1 MAGLNIVAGFE
12 SIRERIP
19 VFLAAGDPVSRDGL
33 ASQLRGQGIE
43 LVDER
48 QLDEDSV
55 AVLISDEID
64 DQAVREI
71 RALRRRG
78 VQRIVVVATRVD
90 DSGLLAAV
98 EAGASG
104 LLQRGQST
112 PQSLLSS
119 IRSAAAGEGSLPPD
133 LLGRLLGQVGR
144 LQRNVL
150 APRGLTFSGLT
161 EREVK
166 VLRLLAEGMDTAE
179 VGRQLFLSERT
190 VKNAVHDVM
199 SRLNLRNRT
208 HAVAYAIRQGLI

>member
-1 MAGLNIVAGFE
+1 MAGLNIVAGLE
-12 SIRERIP
+12 SLRERIP

-33 ASQLRGQGIE
+33 ASLLRGQGIE

-112 PQSLLSS
+112 PQ
-119 IRSAAAGEGSLPPD
+119 
-133 LLGRLLGQVGR
+133 
-144 LQRNVL
+144 
-150 APRGLTFSGLT
+150 
-161 EREVK
+161 
-166 VLRLLAEGMDTAE
+166 
-179 VGRQLFLSERT
+179 
-190 VKNAVHDVM
+190 
-199 SRLNLRNRT
+199 
-208 HAVAYAIRQGLI
+208 GLINSTRSESARG

>member
-12 SIRERIP
+12 SVRERIP

-112 PQSLLSS
+112 PVEPAHHPGH
-119 IRSAAAGEGSLPPD
+119 AAAAAPSDPLRRRYKRRAPRHRQQRRRPADAVHTLAAAPREPLKVSPFLRAQGSEPFCLWPPHVVPSSPYAAIVGAPRPPSLPYFPA
-133 LLGRLLGQVGR
+133 LCGV
-144 LQRNVL
+144 
-150 APRGLTFSGLT
+150 
-161 EREVK
+161 
-166 VLRLLAEGMDTAE
+166 
-179 VGRQLFLSERT
+179 
-190 VKNAVHDVM
+190 
-199 SRLNLRNRT
+199 T
-208 HAVAYAIRQGLI
+208 H